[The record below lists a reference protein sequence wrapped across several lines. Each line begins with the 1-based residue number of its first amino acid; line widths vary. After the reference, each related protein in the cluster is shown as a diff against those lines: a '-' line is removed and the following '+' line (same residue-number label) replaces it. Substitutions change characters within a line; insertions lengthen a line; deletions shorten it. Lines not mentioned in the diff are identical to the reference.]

1 MNGNDINLIDNT
13 TNDNL
18 LLEFSSKQLEYI
30 NNANKRW
37 NMKFGATQCGK
48 TFVDTTI
55 VIYERLRAIRG
66 KNGLRVIMGVS
77 QSTIERNVLKP
88 MREFWGS
95 SLVGEIRQKDN
106 AVKLFGETVYCIGAE
121 KSSQVAKLR
130 GMRIAYCYGDE
141 ATDWSEEVF
150 ELLKSRLSLPY
161 STCDLT
167 GNPKNPSHFIKRF
180 MDTAGLS
187 IYQQHWTLYDNPFL
201 EDEFIRNLE
210 AEYKDTIYF
219 NRYILGEWK
228 RAEGIIYKKFA
239 DNPKSYIIDKAPPL
253 MAVEV
258 GIDFGG
264 NRSKHAFT
272 AVGFTMGYRD
282 MIVLESQTINTM
294 VDPDELNLQ
303 YTQFATMVYNKYSK
317 AFFTNYDSAEPVLG
331 RGITL
336 ACIKAGCRTNVRYA
350 LKKSVNERIRT
361 LIGLLGSKRL
371 WVLSHCKNVIDA
383 LQSAVWNPKALND
396 ERLDDGSTDIDT
408 LDSLEYAFERY
419 IVDLQR
425 GALLPTKE
433 N

>member
-1 MNGNDINLIDNT
+1 M
-13 TNDNL
+13 TNQEIHNI
-18 LLEFSSKQLEYI
+18 LEFSPKQFEYI
-30 NNANKRW
+30 RNANKRW
-37 NMKFGATQCGK
+37 NAKVGATQCGK
-48 TFVDTTI
+48 TYIDVSWTIPYRILERKGKPGLNFLLGVSKSAIQRNIIKPLQEKWGDTLISDINSQNEAKMFGEI
-55 VIYERLRAIRG
+55 VYCLGTEKASQVSKIRG
-66 KNGLRVIMGVS
+66 ARIKYLY
-77 QSTIERNVLKP
+77 
-88 MREFWGS
+88 WD
-95 SLVGEIRQKDN
+95 EICESN
-106 AVKLFGETVYCIGAE
+106 
-121 KSSQVAKLR
+121 
-130 GMRIAYCYGDE
+130 
-141 ATDWSEEVF
+141 EEVF
-150 ELLKSRLSLPY
+150 ELAKSRLSLPY
-161 STCDLT
+161 STCDFT

-180 MDTAGLS
+180 IDREDLD
-187 IYQQHWTLYDNPFL
+187 IYSQSWTLYDNPFL
-201 EDEFIRNLE
+201 PKTYIDELTK
-210 AEYKDTIYF
+210 EYEGTIYF

-282 MIVLESQTINTM
+282 MVVLESQTINTM

-303 YTQFATMVYNKYSK
+303 YTQFATMVYNKYGK

-361 LIGLLGSKRL
+361 LIGLLGSNRV

-408 LDSLEYAFERY
+408 LDSLEYAYERY

>member
-1 MNGNDINLIDNT
+1 MKNQATDNI
-13 TNDNL
+13 
-18 LLEFSSKQLEYI
+18 LEFSPKQFEYI
-30 NNANKRW
+30 RNANKRW
-37 NMKFGATQCGK
+37 NAKVGATQCGK
-48 TFVDTTI
+48 TYIDVSWTIPYRILERKGKPGLNFLLGVSKSAIQRNIIRPLQEKWGDTLISDINSQNEAKMFGEI
-55 VIYERLRAIRG
+55 VYCLGTEKASQVSKIRG
-66 KNGLRVIMGVS
+66 ARIKYLY
-77 QSTIERNVLKP
+77 
-88 MREFWGS
+88 WD
-95 SLVGEIRQKDN
+95 EICESN
-106 AVKLFGETVYCIGAE
+106 
-121 KSSQVAKLR
+121 
-130 GMRIAYCYGDE
+130 
-141 ATDWSEEVF
+141 EEVF
-150 ELLKSRLSLPY
+150 ELVKSRLSLPY
-161 STCDLT
+161 STCDFT
-167 GNPKNPSHFIKRF
+167 GNPKNPSHFIKKFIDRE
-180 MDTAGLS
+180 DLD
-187 IYQQHWTLYDNPFL
+187 IYSQSWTLYDNPFL
-201 EDEFIRNLE
+201 PKTYIDELSK
-210 AEYKDTIYF
+210 EYEGTIYF

-303 YTQFATMVYNKYSK
+303 YTQFATMVYNKYGK

-361 LIGLLGSKRL
+361 LIGLLGSNRV
-371 WVLSHCKNVIDA
+371 WVLSHCKNVIDS

-408 LDSLEYAFERY
+408 LDSLEYAYERY

>member
-1 MNGNDINLIDNT
+1 MTNQEIDNI
-13 TNDNL
+13 
-18 LLEFSSKQLEYI
+18 LEFSPKQFEYI
-30 NNANKRW
+30 RNANKRW
-37 NMKFGATQCGK
+37 NAKVGATQCGK
-48 TFVDTTI
+48 TYIDVSWTI
-55 VIYERLRAIRG
+55 PYRILERKG
-66 KNGLRVIMGVS
+66 KPGLNFLLGVS
-77 QSTIERNVLKP
+77 KSAIQRNIIKP
-88 MREFWGS
+88 LQEKWGDTLIS
-95 SLVGEIRQKDN
+95 DINSQNEAKM
-106 AVKLFGETVYCIGAE
+106 FGETVYCLGTE
-121 KSSQVAKLR
+121 KSSQVSKIR
-130 GMRIAYCYGDE
+130 GARIKYLYWDE
-141 ATDWSEEVF
+141 ICESNEEVF
-150 ELLKSRLSLPY
+150 ELVKSRLSLPY
-161 STCDLT
+161 STCDFT
-167 GNPKNPSHFIKRF
+167 GNPKNPSHFIKKFIDRE
-180 MDTAGLS
+180 DLD
-187 IYQQHWTLYDNPFL
+187 IYSQSWTLYDNPFL
-201 EDEFIRNLE
+201 PKTYIDELTK
-210 AEYKDTIYF
+210 EYEGTIYF

-239 DNPKSYIIDKAPPL
+239 DNPKSYIIEKAPPL

-282 MIVLESQTINTM
+282 MVVLESQTINTM

-303 YTQFATMVYNKYSK
+303 YTQFATMVYNKYGK

-350 LKKSVNERIRT
+350 LKKNVNDRIKA
-361 LIGLLGSKRL
+361 LIGLLGSKRV

-408 LDSLEYAFERY
+408 LDSLEYAYERY

>member
-1 MNGNDINLIDNT
+1 MTNQATDNI
-13 TNDNL
+13 
-18 LLEFSSKQLEYI
+18 LEFSPKQFEYI
-30 NNANKRW
+30 RNANKRW
-37 NMKFGATQCGK
+37 NAKVGATQCGK
-48 TFVDTTI
+48 TYIDVSWTIPYRILERKGKPGLNFLLGVSKSAIQRNIIRPLQEKWGDTLISDINSQNEAKMFGEI
-55 VIYERLRAIRG
+55 VYCLGTEKASQVSKIRG
-66 KNGLRVIMGVS
+66 ARIKYLY
-77 QSTIERNVLKP
+77 
-88 MREFWGS
+88 WD
-95 SLVGEIRQKDN
+95 EICESN
-106 AVKLFGETVYCIGAE
+106 
-121 KSSQVAKLR
+121 
-130 GMRIAYCYGDE
+130 
-141 ATDWSEEVF
+141 EEVF
-150 ELLKSRLSLPY
+150 ELVKSRLSLPY
-161 STCDLT
+161 STCDFT
-167 GNPKNPSHFIKRF
+167 GNPKNPSHFIKKFIDRE
-180 MDTAGLS
+180 DLD
-187 IYQQHWTLYDNPFL
+187 IYSQSWTLYDNPFL
-201 EDEFIRNLE
+201 PKTYIDELTK
-210 AEYKDTIYF
+210 EYEGTIYF

-303 YTQFATMVYNKYSK
+303 YTQFATMVYNKYGK

-361 LIGLLGSKRL
+361 LIGLLGSNRV
-371 WVLSHCKNVIDA
+371 WVLSHCKNVIDS

-408 LDSLEYAFERY
+408 LDSLEYAYERY

>member
-1 MNGNDINLIDNT
+1 MTNQATDNI
-13 TNDNL
+13 
-18 LLEFSSKQLEYI
+18 LEFSPKQFEYI
-30 NNANKRW
+30 RNANKRW
-37 NMKFGATQCGK
+37 NAKVGATQCGK
-48 TFVDTTI
+48 TYIDVSWTIPYRILERKGKPGLNFLLGVSKSAIQRNIIRPLQEKWGDTLISDINSQNEAKMFGEI
-55 VIYERLRAIRG
+55 VYCLGTEKASQVSKIRG
-66 KNGLRVIMGVS
+66 ARIKYLY
-77 QSTIERNVLKP
+77 
-88 MREFWGS
+88 WD
-95 SLVGEIRQKDN
+95 EICESN
-106 AVKLFGETVYCIGAE
+106 
-121 KSSQVAKLR
+121 
-130 GMRIAYCYGDE
+130 
-141 ATDWSEEVF
+141 EEVF
-150 ELLKSRLSLPY
+150 ELVKSRLSLPY
-161 STCDLT
+161 STCDFT
-167 GNPKNPSHFIKRF
+167 GNPKNPSHFIKKFIDRE
-180 MDTAGLS
+180 DLD
-187 IYQQHWTLYDNPFL
+187 IYSQSWTLYDNPFL
-201 EDEFIRNLE
+201 PKTYIDELSK
-210 AEYKDTIYF
+210 EYEGTIYF

-303 YTQFATMVYNKYSK
+303 YTQFATMVYNKYGK

-361 LIGLLGSKRL
+361 LIGLLGSNRV
-371 WVLSHCKNVIDA
+371 WVLSHCKNVIDS

-408 LDSLEYAFERY
+408 LDSLEYAYERY

>member
-1 MNGNDINLIDNT
+1 MTNQATDNI
-13 TNDNL
+13 
-18 LLEFSSKQLEYI
+18 LEFSPKQFEYI
-30 NNANKRW
+30 RNANKRW
-37 NMKFGATQCGK
+37 NAKVGATQCGK
-48 TFVDTTI
+48 TYIDVSWTIPYRILERKGKPGLNFLLGVSKSAIQRNIIKPLQEKWGDTLISDINSQNEAKMFGEI
-55 VIYERLRAIRG
+55 VYCLGTEKASQVSKIRG
-66 KNGLRVIMGVS
+66 ARIKYLY
-77 QSTIERNVLKP
+77 
-88 MREFWGS
+88 WD
-95 SLVGEIRQKDN
+95 EICESN
-106 AVKLFGETVYCIGAE
+106 
-121 KSSQVAKLR
+121 
-130 GMRIAYCYGDE
+130 
-141 ATDWSEEVF
+141 EEVF
-150 ELLKSRLSLPY
+150 ELVKSRLSLPY
-161 STCDLT
+161 STCDFT
-167 GNPKNPSHFIKRF
+167 GNPKNPSHFIKKFIDRE
-180 MDTAGLS
+180 DLD
-187 IYQQHWTLYDNPFL
+187 IYSQSWTLYDNPFL
-201 EDEFIRNLE
+201 PKTYIDELSK
-210 AEYKDTIYF
+210 EYEGTIYF

-303 YTQFATMVYNKYSK
+303 YTQFATMVYNKYGK

-361 LIGLLGSKRL
+361 LIGLLGSNRV
-371 WVLSHCKNVIDA
+371 WVLSHCKNVIDS

-408 LDSLEYAFERY
+408 LDSLEYAYERY

>member
-1 MNGNDINLIDNT
+1 M
-13 TNDNL
+13 TNQATENI
-18 LLEFSSKQLEYI
+18 LEFSPKQFEYI
-30 NNANKRW
+30 RNANKRW
-37 NMKFGATQCGK
+37 NAKVGATQCGK
-48 TFVDTTI
+48 TYIDVSWTIPYRILERKGKPGLNFLLGVSKSAIQRNIIKPLQEKWGDTLISDINSQNEAKMFGEI
-55 VIYERLRAIRG
+55 VYCLGTEKASQVSKIRG
-66 KNGLRVIMGVS
+66 ARIKYLY
-77 QSTIERNVLKP
+77 
-88 MREFWGS
+88 WD
-95 SLVGEIRQKDN
+95 EICESN
-106 AVKLFGETVYCIGAE
+106 
-121 KSSQVAKLR
+121 
-130 GMRIAYCYGDE
+130 
-141 ATDWSEEVF
+141 EEVF
-150 ELLKSRLSLPY
+150 ELVKSRLSLPY
-161 STCDLT
+161 STCDFT

-303 YTQFATMVYNKYSK
+303 YTQFATMVYNKYGK

-361 LIGLLGSKRL
+361 LIGLLGSNRV

-408 LDSLEYAFERY
+408 LDSLEYAYERY

>member
-1 MNGNDINLIDNT
+1 MTNQETDNI
-13 TNDNL
+13 
-18 LLEFSSKQLEYI
+18 LEFSPKQFEYI
-30 NNANKRW
+30 RNANKRW
-37 NMKFGATQCGK
+37 NAKVGATQCGK
-48 TFVDTTI
+48 TYIDVSWTIPYRILERKGKPGLNFLLGVSKSAIQRNIIKPLQEKWGDTLISDINSQNEAKMFGEI
-55 VIYERLRAIRG
+55 VYCLGTEKASQVSKIRG
-66 KNGLRVIMGVS
+66 ARIKYLY
-77 QSTIERNVLKP
+77 
-88 MREFWGS
+88 WD
-95 SLVGEIRQKDN
+95 EICESN
-106 AVKLFGETVYCIGAE
+106 
-121 KSSQVAKLR
+121 
-130 GMRIAYCYGDE
+130 
-141 ATDWSEEVF
+141 EEVF
-150 ELLKSRLSLPY
+150 ELAKSRLSLPY
-161 STCDLT
+161 STCDFT
-167 GNPKNPSHFIKRF
+167 GNPKSPSHFIKKFIDRE
-180 MDTAGLS
+180 DLD
-187 IYQQHWTLYDNPFL
+187 IYSQSWTLYDNPFL
-201 EDEFIRNLE
+201 PKTYIDELTK
-210 AEYKDTIYF
+210 EYEGTIYF

-303 YTQFATMVYNKYSK
+303 YTQFATMVYNKYGK

-361 LIGLLGSKRL
+361 LIGLLGSNRV

-396 ERLDDGSTDIDT
+396 ERLDDGSIDIDT
-408 LDSLEYAFERY
+408 LDSLEYAYERY

>member
-1 MNGNDINLIDNT
+1 MTNQETDNI
-13 TNDNL
+13 
-18 LLEFSSKQLEYI
+18 LEFSPKQFEYI
-30 NNANKRW
+30 RNANKRW
-37 NMKFGATQCGK
+37 NAKVGATQCGK
-48 TFVDTTI
+48 TYIDVSWTIPYRILERKGKPGLNFLLGVSKSAIQRNIIKPLQEKWGDTLISDINSQNEAKMFGEVVYCLGTEKASQ
-55 VIYERLRAIRG
+55 VSKIRG
-66 KNGLRVIMGVS
+66 ARIKYLY
-77 QSTIERNVLKP
+77 
-88 MREFWGS
+88 WD
-95 SLVGEIRQKDN
+95 EICESN
-106 AVKLFGETVYCIGAE
+106 
-121 KSSQVAKLR
+121 
-130 GMRIAYCYGDE
+130 
-141 ATDWSEEVF
+141 EEVF
-150 ELLKSRLSLPY
+150 ELVKSRLSLPY
-161 STCDLT
+161 STCDFT

-180 MDTAGLS
+180 IDREDLD
-187 IYQQHWTLYDNPFL
+187 IYSQSWTLYDNPFL
-201 EDEFIRNLE
+201 PKTYIDELTK
-210 AEYKDTIYF
+210 EYEGTIYF

-303 YTQFATMVYNKYSK
+303 YTQFATMVYNKYGK

-361 LIGLLGSKRL
+361 LIGLLGSNRL

>member
-1 MNGNDINLIDNT
+1 MTNQETDNI
-13 TNDNL
+13 
-18 LLEFSSKQLEYI
+18 LEFSPKQFEYI
-30 NNANKRW
+30 RNANKRW
-37 NMKFGATQCGK
+37 NAKVGATQCGK
-48 TFVDTTI
+48 TYIDVSWTIPYRILERKGKPGLNFLLGVSKSAIQRNIIKPLQEKWGDTLISDINSQNEAKMFGEI
-55 VIYERLRAIRG
+55 VYCLGTEKASQVSKIRG
-66 KNGLRVIMGVS
+66 ARIKYLY
-77 QSTIERNVLKP
+77 
-88 MREFWGS
+88 WD
-95 SLVGEIRQKDN
+95 EICESN
-106 AVKLFGETVYCIGAE
+106 
-121 KSSQVAKLR
+121 
-130 GMRIAYCYGDE
+130 
-141 ATDWSEEVF
+141 EEVF
-150 ELLKSRLSLPY
+150 ELVKSRLSLPY
-161 STCDLT
+161 STCDFT

-180 MDTAGLS
+180 IDREDLD
-187 IYQQHWTLYDNPFL
+187 IYSQSWTLYDNPFL
-201 EDEFIRNLE
+201 PKTYIDELTK
-210 AEYKDTIYF
+210 EYEGTIYF

-303 YTQFATMVYNKYSK
+303 YTQFATMVYNKYGK

-361 LIGLLGSKRL
+361 LIGLLGSNRV

-408 LDSLEYAFERY
+408 LDSLEYAYERY

>member
-1 MNGNDINLIDNT
+1 MKNQATDNI
-13 TNDNL
+13 
-18 LLEFSSKQLEYI
+18 LEFSPKQFEYI
-30 NNANKRW
+30 RNANKRW
-37 NMKFGATQCGK
+37 NAKVGATQCGK
-48 TFVDTTI
+48 TYIDVSWTIPYRILERKGKPGLNFLLGVSKSAIQRNIIRPLQEKWGDTLISDINSQNEAKMFGEI
-55 VIYERLRAIRG
+55 VYCLGTEKASQVSKIRG
-66 KNGLRVIMGVS
+66 ARIKYLY
-77 QSTIERNVLKP
+77 
-88 MREFWGS
+88 WD
-95 SLVGEIRQKDN
+95 EICESN
-106 AVKLFGETVYCIGAE
+106 
-121 KSSQVAKLR
+121 
-130 GMRIAYCYGDE
+130 
-141 ATDWSEEVF
+141 EEVF
-150 ELLKSRLSLPY
+150 ELGKSRLSLPY
-161 STCDLT
+161 STCDFT
-167 GNPKNPSHFIKRF
+167 GNPKNPSHFIKKFIDRE
-180 MDTAGLS
+180 DLD
-187 IYQQHWTLYDNPFL
+187 IYSQSWTLYDNPFL
-201 EDEFIRNLE
+201 PKTYIDELSK
-210 AEYKDTIYF
+210 EYEGTIYF

-303 YTQFATMVYNKYSK
+303 YTQFATMVYNKYGK

-361 LIGLLGSKRL
+361 LIGLLGSNRV
-371 WVLSHCKNVIDA
+371 WVLSHCKNVIDS

-408 LDSLEYAFERY
+408 LDSLEYAYERY

>member
-1 MNGNDINLIDNT
+1 MKNQATDNI
-13 TNDNL
+13 
-18 LLEFSSKQLEYI
+18 LEFSPKQFEYI
-30 NNANKRW
+30 RNANKRW
-37 NMKFGATQCGK
+37 NAKVGATQCGK
-48 TFVDTTI
+48 TYIDVSWTIPYRILERKGKPGLNFLLGVSKSAIQRNIIRPLQEKWGDTLISDINSQNEAKMFGEI
-55 VIYERLRAIRG
+55 VYCLGTEKASQVSKIRG
-66 KNGLRVIMGVS
+66 ARIKYLY
-77 QSTIERNVLKP
+77 
-88 MREFWGS
+88 WD
-95 SLVGEIRQKDN
+95 EICESN
-106 AVKLFGETVYCIGAE
+106 
-121 KSSQVAKLR
+121 
-130 GMRIAYCYGDE
+130 
-141 ATDWSEEVF
+141 EEVF
-150 ELLKSRLSLPY
+150 ELVKSRLSLPY
-161 STCDLT
+161 STCDFT
-167 GNPKNPSHFIKRF
+167 GNPKNPSHFIKKFIDRE
-180 MDTAGLS
+180 DLD
-187 IYQQHWTLYDNPFL
+187 IYSQSWTLYDNPFL
-201 EDEFIRNLE
+201 PKTYIDELTK
-210 AEYKDTIYF
+210 EYKDTIYF

-303 YTQFATMVYNKYSK
+303 YTQFATMVYNKYGK

-361 LIGLLGSKRL
+361 LIGLLGSNRV
-371 WVLSHCKNVIDA
+371 WVLSHCKNVIDS

-408 LDSLEYAFERY
+408 LDSLEYAYERY